1 MKGVGLKC
9 LEVTRNGGILHSQ
22 TKLVCGLIQW
32 RCWLDCIWDLIGL
45 GMGML
50 SGAHGVIF

>member
-1 MKGVGLKC
+1 MNGVGFKC

-22 TKLVCGLIQW
+22 TKLVCGLIQQ

-45 GMGML
+45 GTGMP
-50 SGAHGVIF
+50 SGALRVIF